1 MKNKFLNRIYIA
13 ILAVFLCTANF
24 AYAVSISPEIKTV
37 AVKFTLAMFGV
48 VLFSILISVGL
59 SLYNKFFV
67 SAHIKDYKLN
77 RDSLRT
83 PKDKD
88 EAIMMFITKNRLR

>member
-1 MKNKFLNRIYIA
+1 MKNNLFVNRVIMA

-24 AYAVSISPEIKTV
+24 AHAALPAEIKTV

-48 VLFSILISVGL
+48 VLFSVLITVGL
-59 SLYNKFFV
+59 SLYNRFFV
-67 SAHIKDYKLN
+67 SSHIKDYKLN

-88 EAIMMFITKNRLR
+88 EAIMMFITKNRLK